1 MIADDVLAFIRASIR
16 SVWSLELLV
25 LMQSDSGTPWRTD
38 RLVRELRASASV
50 IAAGL
55 AELGAAG
62 LVADEG
68 GGLYRF
74 RPRTERLAELT
85 ARLVAAYSEMPM
97 TVTNAILSA
106 PNDKIQTFADAFL
119 FKKK

>member
-1 MIADDVLAFIRASIR
+1 
-16 SVWSLELLV
+16 
-25 LMQSDSGTPWRTD
+25 MQSDSGTPWRTD